1 MISAAAAMDGLNEL
15 VASAPDL
22 VVLDLGLPDL
32 EGTELLKMMRAV
44 SAVPVIV
51 ATARSEDSDVI
62 AVLDAGADDYI
73 VKPFSVAQL
82 AARIRAVLRRSGDEQ
97 GTETIVIGALEIDA
111 PAREVRLGGALLD
124 LSPKEFDL
132 LRYLAEHQGEVV
144 SKRDM
149 LAEVWRQP
157 YGGSDKTV
165 DVHLPWLR
173 RKLGESA
180 SDPRF
185 LRTVFG
191 VGVKLVEPES

>member
-1 MISAAAAMDGLNEL
+1 
-15 VASAPDL
+15 
-22 VVLDLGLPDL
+22 
-32 EGTELLKMMRAV
+32 
-44 SAVPVIV
+44 
-51 ATARSEDSDVI
+51 TARSEDSDVI

-111 PAREVRLGGALLD
+111 PAREVRLGGAVLD

-144 SKRDM
+144 SKRDL

-165 DVHLPWLR
+165 DVHLSWLR